1 MGKLNYI
8 GGKRCLVRFVIRTL
22 ETVAV
27 SGGLGNRES
36 GRGGG
41 GGLRMLLKLFGT
53 FWQFFIIGAHP
64 RLNLLYVFGG
74 WETLWDDVSV
84 YKSLPD
90 GFVASLVLPRYRRL
104 AV

>member
-8 GGKRCLVRFVIRTL
+8 SGKRCLVRFVIRTL

-41 GGLRMLLKLFGT
+41 VADAVKT
-53 FWQFFIIGAHP
+53 FWNVLA
-64 RLNLLYVFGG
+64 VF
-74 WETLWDDVSV
+74 
-84 YKSLPD
+84 Y
-90 GFVASLVLPRYRRL
+90 YRRSPETEPSL
-104 AV
+104 CLRRVGDALGRRFGLQEPA